1 MFEHDAWVGKRCRHR
16 LCVRDF
22 LGKALMERLL
32 LAPQASTAAFIEG
45 TAIRRS

>member
-22 LGKALMERLL
+22 LGKALMEKIAART
-32 LAPQASTAAFIEG
+32 PGSSAAFIEG
-45 TAIRRS
+45 TAIARS